1 MRALLIVNP
10 NATATTPAGRDLL
23 AHALA
28 SRLKLEVAHTTHRG
42 HAAELAHRAALEGM
56 SHVVIHGGDGTVNEA
71 INGLLGAPAPGSM
84 QQLPLGRTPTVC
96 VVPGGSANVFARSL
110 GIRPDPVEATNQLLD
125 LLAARQTR
133 RIGLG
138 HCDNRWF
145 CFTAGM
151 GVDAKV
157 VESMEAARKAG
168 HLATPARYVRTT
180 VRAFLRDA
188 RSPAQLTVTVP
199 GSEPV
204 EGVHYAFVS
213 NASPWTYLNAREV
226 ETNPGTTF
234 EGGLGLFAMRSMGT
248 ITSLLLTRQLLS
260 TSAQPKNKHLLRLD
274 DIPSVRIQSAEPIGF
289 QIDGDYLGTRSD
301 IEFTSVP
308 DMLDVVAPAAA

>member
-10 NATATTPAGRDLL
+10 NATTTTPAGRDLL
-23 AHALA
+23 THALA
-28 SRLKLEVAHTTHRG
+28 SRLKLEVVHTTHRG

-71 INGLLGAPAPGSM
+71 INGLLGAPQPDSI

-110 GIRPDPVEATNQLLD
+110 GIHPSPIEATNQLLD

-145 CFTAGM
+145 VFTAGM

-157 VESMEAARKAG
+157 VEAMETARKAG
-168 HLATPARYVRTT
+168 HLATPGRYVRTT
-180 VRAFLRDA
+180 VRTFLRDA
-188 RSPAQLTVTVP
+188 RTPAHLTVTVP

-213 NASPWTYLNAREV
+213 NTSPWTYLNERAI

-248 ITSLLLTRQLLS
+248 ITSLRLTRQLLS
-260 TSAQPKNKHLLRLD
+260 PHLQPKNKHLLRRD
-274 DIPSVRIQSAEPIGF
+274 DVPSVRIQSAEPIGF

-301 IEFTSVP
+301 LTFTAVP
-308 DMLDVVAPAAA
+308 DMLAVVAPAAN

>member
-10 NATATTPAGRDLL
+10 NATATTPAGRDLV

-42 HAAELAHRAALEGM
+42 HAAELARRAALEGL
-56 SHVVIHGGDGTVNEA
+56 SHVVIHGGDGTVNETV
-71 INGLLGAPAPGSM
+71 NGLLGAPQPGSM

-110 GIRPDPVEATNQLLD
+110 GIHPDPVEATNQLLD

-157 VESMEAARKAG
+157 VDAMETARKAG
-168 HLATPARYVRTT
+168 NRATAARYVRTAVKT
-180 VRAFLRDA
+180 FLRDA
-188 RSPAQLTVTVP
+188 RSPAQLTVAVP
-199 GSEPV
+199 GLEPV

-213 NASPWTYLNAREV
+213 NTSPWTYLNAREV
-226 ETNPGTTF
+226 VTNPGTSF
-234 EGGLGLFAMRSMGT
+234 DGGLGLFAMRSMGAV
-248 ITSLLLTRQLLS
+248 TSLRLTRQLLS
-260 TSAQPKNKHLLRLD
+260 PSAAPKNKNLVRLD
-274 DIPSVRIQSAEPIGF
+274 DIESVRIHSAAPIGF
-289 QIDGDYLGTRSD
+289 QIDGDYLGLRSD
-301 IEFTSVP
+301 VEFTAVP
-308 DMLDVVAPAAA
+308 DMLDVVAPASA

>member
-10 NATATTPAGRDLL
+10 NATATTPAARDLL

-71 INGLLGAPAPGSM
+71 INGLLGAP

-110 GIRPDPVEATNQLLD
+110 GIHPSPVEATNQLLD

-145 CFTAGM
+145 CFTAGL

-157 VESMEAARKAG
+157 VEAMEAARKSG
-168 HLATPARYVRTT
+168 HLATPSRYVRTT
-180 VRAFLRDA
+180 VRTFLHDA
-188 RSPAQLTVTVP
+188 RSPALLTVTVP

-204 EGVHYAFVS
+204 EGVHFAFVS
-213 NASPWTYLNAREV
+213 NTSPWTYLNEREV
-226 ETNPGTTF
+226 ITNPDTTF

-248 ITSLLLTRQLLS
+248 LTSLRLTRQLLS
-260 TSAQPKNKHLLRLD
+260 PTAKPKNKHLLRLD

-289 QIDGDYLGTRSD
+289 QVDGDYLGNRSD
-301 IEFTSVP
+301 VEFTSVP
-308 DMLDVVAPAAA
+308 DMLDVVAPAAI